1 MGGISHRRDADA
13 GAAFTAKV
21 NASAKAVDIFTAPR
35 FDFASGMRFDFAPPV
50 RLGATPVEIRVDG
63 YRVYKGVATFGD
75 VVLDYPDLD
84 PPRAEFRPAAEVM
97 SDEALASMVGVPFTL
112 HHPDD
117 MLDEHTARDHGHGAV
132 LSARRSDASP
142 DEMDVLVIVY
152 SAEGQQAIESGE
164 LRELSPGYRAREDR
178 TPGVHRGK
186 RYDVVQRG
194 HRYNHLAGVDM
205 ARARTPDGR
214 VARLDEQ
221 APAPVPYPHAS
232 SIRGRTTMPPIDTD
246 AQTDDTVLHLD
257 AEAVPPPAPAA
268 EAKPIADE
276 GEMVLSDDD
285 MALLKQMS
293 PEGQAMLM
301 GLMSGEAAEHEAMEL
316 AASTAAANAEGA
328 DIAEQ
333 VMPADD
339 AAPPIVG
346 GILDAAAIQ
355 KMIDAA
361 IAKMAGMK
369 AGDAAPPP
377 AAPAAAPAVDPKKTD
392 RAATDETLIADAAA
406 ASTRAYND
414 AAALTEGVRK
424 DGHDGIVGAASA
436 SAKALDIIG
445 DHLPSLKPD
454 AEAALKTGNVASF
467 LRFYDAAE
475 GKRRE
480 RLLND
485 QGAALVGA
493 FRADDV
499 GVTSAPAP
507 FILPAA
513 HVR

>member
-1 MGGISHRRDADA
+1 M
-13 GAAFTAKV
+13 TTT
-21 NASAKAVDIFTAPR
+21 VDIFTAPR
-35 FDFASGMRFDFAPPV
+35 FDFASGVRFDFAPPV

-84 PPRAEFRPAAEVM
+84 PPRSEFRPASEVM
-97 SDEALASMVGVPFTL
+97 SDSALASMVGVPFTL

-221 APAPVPYPHAS
+221 APAPLAPAALPYPHDS
-232 SIRGRTTMPPIDTD
+232 SIRGRTTMPPIDND
-246 AQTDDTVLHLD
+246 AQTDDTVTHLD
-257 AEAVPPPAPAA
+257 ADAVTPPNDD
-268 EAKPIADE
+268 EGAKPIADE
-276 GEMVLSDDD
+276 GEMALSDDD

-293 PEGQAMLM
+293 PEGQALIM

-316 AASTAAANAEGA
+316 AAATAAANAEGA

-333 VMPADD
+333 NAEGMPADD
-339 AAPPIVG
+339 AAPPMAG
-346 GILDAAAIQ
+346 GILDAAAVA
-355 KMIDAA
+355 KMIADA
-361 IAKMAGMK
+361 IAAAMGPKT
-369 AGDAAPPP
+369 GDAAPPP
-377 AAPAAAPAVDPKKTD
+377 AAPAAAPVADAKKTD
-392 RAATDETLIADAAA
+392 RAADDALIADAAA

-454 AEAALKTGNVASF
+454 AEAALKSGNVASF

-475 GKRRE
+475 DKRRE

-499 GVTSAPAP
+499 GVTSEPGP

>member
-1 MGGISHRRDADA
+1 
-13 GAAFTAKV
+13 
-21 NASAKAVDIFTAPR
+21 
-35 FDFASGMRFDFAPPV
+35 
-50 RLGATPVEIRVDG
+50 
-63 YRVYKGVATFGD
+63 
-75 VVLDYPDLD
+75 
-84 PPRAEFRPAAEVM
+84 
-97 SDEALASMVGVPFTL
+97 
-112 HHPDD
+112 
-117 MLDEHTARDHGHGAV
+117 
-132 LSARRSDASP
+132 
-142 DEMDVLVIVY
+142 
-152 SAEGQQAIESGE
+152 
-164 LRELSPGYRAREDR
+164 
-178 TPGVHRGK
+178 
-186 RYDVVQRG
+186 
-194 HRYNHLAGVDM
+194 
-205 ARARTPDGR
+205 
-214 VARLDEQ
+214 
-221 APAPVPYPHAS
+221 
-232 SIRGRTTMPPIDTD
+232 MPPIDTD
-246 AQTDDTVLHLD
+246 AQTDDTVTHLD
-257 AEAVPPPAPAA
+257 ADAVTPPDS
-268 EAKPIADE
+268 DE
-276 GEMVLSDDD
+276 GAKAIKDGDDMALSDDD

-316 AASTAAANAEGA
+316 AAATAGAAAEGA

-333 VMPADD
+333 NAETLPADD
-339 AAPPIVG
+339 AAPPMAG
-346 GILDAAAIQ
+346 GILDAAAVA
-355 KMIDAA
+355 KMIADA
-361 IAKMAGMK
+361 IAAAMGPKP
-369 AGDAAPPP
+369 DAAPLAATAP
-377 AAPAAAPAVDPKKTD
+377 APAADAKKCD
-392 RAATDETLIADAAA
+392 RAATDETLIAEAAA

-454 AEAALKTGNVASF
+454 AEAALKAGNVASF

>member
-1 MGGISHRRDADA
+1 MT
-13 GAAFTAKV
+13 AAL
-21 NASAKAVDIFTAPR
+21 VDIFTAPR
-35 FDFASGMRFDFAPPV
+35 FDFASGLRFDFAPPV

-84 PPRAEFRPAAEVM
+84 PPRSEFRPAAEVM

-117 MLDEHTARDHGHGAV
+117 MLDEETARDHMHGAV
-132 LSARRSDASP
+132 LSARRSDSSP
-142 DEMDVLVIVY
+142 DEMDVLVIVH
-152 SAEGQQAIESGE
+152 SAEGQAAIESGE

-221 APAPVPYPHAS
+221 ASAPVPYPHAS
-232 SIRGRTTMPPIDTD
+232 SIRGSTMPPIDTD
-246 AQTDDTVLHLD
+246 QTDDNATHLD
-257 AEAVPPPAPAA
+257 ADAVTPPDDDAG
-268 EAKPIADE
+268 AKPIKDGDA
-276 GEMVLSDDD
+276 MVLSDDD

-316 AASTAAANAEGA
+316 AAATAAANAEGT

-333 VMPADD
+333 TAADD
-339 AAPPIVG
+339 AAPPTAGKAG
-346 GILDAAAIQ
+346 GGFPGMDAVAKMIADAIAAAMGP
-355 KMIDAA
+355 KPN
-361 IAKMAGMK
+361 
-369 AGDAAPPP
+369 AAPP
-377 AAPAAAPAVDPKKTD
+377 ALPAAAAADKKD
-392 RAATDETLIADAAA
+392 RAATDERLIAEAA
-406 ASTRAYND
+406 ASATRAYND

-424 DGHDGIVGAASA
+424 DGHAGIVGAESA
-436 SAKALDIIG
+436 TAKALVII
-445 DHLPSLKPD
+445 DEHLPALRID
-454 AEAALKTGNVASF
+454 ADAALKSGNVASF

-480 RLLND
+480 RLLD
-485 QGAALVGA
+485 EQGAALVGA

-499 GVTSAPAP
+499 GLTSAPAP